1 MENLPVEIVG
11 NILSRVSAAR
21 DVVIAST
28 TCKKWREACRTHVH
42 TLVFHSYNWSGY
54 HELGTSNL
62 ENLITRTIFQ
72 TTCLHTLSI
81 IIESDEADEF
91 SAASVFAWL
100 MYTRKSLRV
109 LYCNVKT
116 SPNIDI
122 LKECS
127 HLKLE
132 VLALAHLSISG
143 VQYRYQKIPYLIS
156 LSLKNVSISALDL
169 NLLLIACPNLEALN
183 LVSPVIAMSESQII
197 MQLKT
202 FTLKY
207 IYVEAIGF
215 DKFRLEADSLE
226 VLTLKNCTLEL
237 FELVGQGS
245 LRILKMDDVSIVHP
259 DFGENTLNL
268 EDVDISNFTSTWLMF
283 YKMISKSSKLTRLR
297 LWDIELDD
305 EGDYLDSDSMFDC
318 FPQLTNLS
326 MDYSLVDDVCCYGL
340 YGSYQFDNV
349 VTLEL
354 GWTGID
360 DMFTDW
366 VAGVLARCPHL
377 RKLVICGFISNPK
390 TQDECRTLAVFS
402 SDIVRLMR
410 KYVNVDIEFKY
421 Q

>member
-156 LSLKNVSISALDL
+156 LSLKN
-169 NLLLIACPNLEALN
+169 
-183 LVSPVIAMSESQII
+183 II